1 VTHFPRVPLL
11 TLKTSD
17 HVPSNTSSYQPHPS
31 YINTVSSL
39 LLASVAL
46 TASAQQSIIDTATAA
61 GLTTLVNLINTAGLT
76 TTLNGAGPF
85 TVFAPT
91 NNAFTLPP
99 VNNLGLS
106 GSNLVSTLTYHVV
119 AGNLTAA
126 QVLAAGSLTTVNGDI
141 ITVGTVGSTAY
152 VNSYSNI
159 TTVNVFC
166 TNGIVHIV
174 DTVLEAKVTSLLNV
188 TATTTSLSTLLSLAA
203 AQGLGPTLSNVTT
216 RNALTVIAPVNTA
229 FTTLSTS
236 KPLFYDWLTN
246 TKNSASL
253 TSVLTYHVIP
263 AGVFA
268 YQLVNNQNVATVNGQ
283 TLKVSLS
290 GGVKFLDGKGN
301 AATVTIA
308 NVAAYNGVAHV
319 VDTVLIP
326 TTPYDSLKDILTT
339 AGTAGLTSLAGALTT
354 AGLLTAL
361 SNTSGPFTVFAPSN
375 AAFGKYPVGSLAGN
389 DLVNTLK
396 YHVIPSRIYSSA
408 LAATQTVTTL
418 AGDKLT
424 ITKDANG
431 VRINGYAT
439 VTTADVDCTNGVV
452 HVIDTVIEAS
462 QMTLATVATSTGSS
476 GDFALSSLLT
486 FVTSAG
492 LTSSFTN
499 PNSTLTLFA
508 PTNAAFVAFHK
519 TNVGSWYTNPKW
531 AAQVSK
537 LLLNH
542 VVGST
547 AFSFSL
553 TDGQKLDTLASAG
566 QLTVSTTGGVSITDQ
581 QGTKATVT
589 YANIPSYKGVAHI
602 VDSVL
607 VPNAPAAY
615 PTNDIV
621 ANAVATADLT
631 TLVTQLTS
639 ASLVSA
645 LQFPNGPYT
654 VLAPVN
660 QAFTNIQ
667 TTLASLTPAQVAT
680 VLKYHVIKYDASANG
695 RIYSTDLVNGGN
707 YTTLDGYTI
716 TCVINGNTTTFVS
729 SAGTVATVLTANV
742 DSTNG
747 VVHII
752 DTVLI
757 PSGFAPSPTPK
768 PNGAA
773 ATGSSILALLIALIA
788 AAVSAF

>member
-1 VTHFPRVPLL
+1 M
-11 TLKTSD
+11 
-17 HVPSNTSSYQPHPS
+17 
-31 YINTVSSL
+31 
-39 LLASVAL
+39 
-46 TASAQQSIIDTATAA
+46 SAQQTITQTAIGNSDLTSLVAYLIASPGNLVAA
-61 GLTTLVNLINTAGLT
+61 
-76 TTLNGAGPF
+76 LNGTKQY
-85 TVFAPT
+85 TVFAPV
-91 NNAFTLPP
+91 NSGFSAAP
-99 VNNLGLS
+99 VPGLALS
-106 GSNLVSTLTYHVV
+106 GTNLSYTLTYHVV
-119 AGNLTAA
+119 EGSFNAA
-126 QVLAAGSLTTVNGDI
+126 AVLAAGSLTTLNGDK
-141 ITVGTVGSTAY
+141 ITFSTILGNNY
-152 VNSYSNI
+152 VNSYSKI
-159 TTVNVFC
+159 TTADVLC
-166 TNGIVHIV
+166 SNGYVHLV
-174 DTVLEAKVTSLLNV
+174 DTVIEPNITSLLTV
-188 TATTTSLSTLLSLAA
+188 ASTTPPLSTLLSLAA
-203 AQGLGPTLSNVTT
+203 AQGLGPTLSNVATK
-216 RNALTVIAPVNTA
+216 NALTVIAPVNTA
-229 FTTLSTS
+229 FATLSTS
-236 KPLFYDWLTN
+236 KLFYDWLTN
-246 TKNSASL
+246 AKNTASL
-253 TSVLTYHVIP
+253 TNVLTYHVIP
-263 AGVFA
+263 SGVFSF
-268 YQLVNNQNVATVNGQ
+268 QLVNGAKVPTVNGQ
-283 TLKVSLS
+283 NLTVSVAGS
-290 GGVKFLDGKGN
+290 VVKFLDGKGN
-301 AATVTIA
+301 AATVNIA

-339 AGTAGLTSLAGALTT
+339 AVSAGLTQLAGALTA
-354 AGLLTAL
+354 AGLIPAL
-361 SNTSGPFTVFAPSN
+361 SNTSGPFTVFAPLDP
-375 AAFGKYPVGSLAGN
+375 AFGKYPVGSLSGP
-389 DLVNTLK
+389 DLVRTLK

-418 AGDKLT
+418 SGDTLT

-452 HVIDTVIEAS
+452 HLIDTVIEAP
-462 QMTLATVATSTGSS
+462 QMTLATVVSSTGSA
-476 GDFALSSLLT
+476 GDFALSSLLA
-486 FVTSAG
+486 FVNTAG

-553 TDGQKLDTLASAG
+553 TNGQKLDTLASAG

-639 ASLVSA
+639 ANLVSA

-654 VLAPVN
+654 VLAPSD
-660 QAFTNIQ
+660 QAFQNIQ
-667 TTLASLTPAQVAT
+667 TTLAGLSQAQITT

-729 SAGTVATVLTANV
+729 SAGTVATVKTADV
-742 DSTNG
+742 DATNG

-757 PSGFAPSPTPK
+757 PSGLTPSPTPK